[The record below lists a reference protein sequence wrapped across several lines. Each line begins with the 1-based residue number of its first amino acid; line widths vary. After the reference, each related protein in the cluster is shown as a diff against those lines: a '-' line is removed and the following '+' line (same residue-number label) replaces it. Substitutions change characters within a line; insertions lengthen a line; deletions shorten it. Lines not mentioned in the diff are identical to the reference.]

1 MKQDVQFQSR
11 SLSASEYT
19 LALHEPGDHVAV
31 LLVNRQRGQALQ
43 RIASVETI
51 VAPEFQNWLRDQ
63 NRSGSDVFIGMN
75 PLKDGATSRTKD
87 DIREIRHV
95 YLDLDEDAK
104 AALANV
110 RNSLDVPRPNF
121 VLDTSPAKHQVVW
134 EIEGVDLKQAEAL
147 LHSLANH
154 FGGDPAA
161 TDATRVLR
169 VPGFVNRKYAGDGE
183 FIVQARQE
191 SGRIYSLREFTVNDD
206 SPDSARLAGDSS
218 RSPLPRGHKSQSEAD
233 WAYAK
238 RALARGDDPEEVM
251 CRIADYRAHDKHD
264 PEDYAKRTVLKARA
278 GIQVIGTDP
287 DECARIRQE
296 RIARDSDRVSH
307 DDQNQTPRHF
317 AGRRRS

>member
-1 MKQDVQFQSR
+1 VKQDVQFQSR

-169 VPGFVNRKYAGDGE
+169 VPGFANRKYLCGAE
-183 FIVQARQE
+183 FVVQAHQE
-191 SGRIYSLREFTVNDD
+191 SGRIYSLREFAVHDD
-206 SPDSARLAGDSS
+206 SPDLARFVADVSHSS
-218 RSPLPRGHKSQSEAD
+218 RSVPRGHRSQSEAD

-238 RALARGDDPEEVM
+238 RALSRGDDAEEVM
-251 CRIADYRAHDKHD
+251 YRIADYRAHDKHD
-264 PEDYAKRTVLKARA
+264 PEYYARRTVLQAQAEMQK
-278 GIQVIGTDP
+278 DP
-287 DECARIRQE
+287 HR
-296 RIARDSDRVSH
+296 
-307 DDQNQTPRHF
+307 PR
-317 AGRRRS
+317 